1 MKISIMYKF
10 DKSNIRIKWNRCN
23 KAAIEIYL
31 MKEKIV
37 NHNGKKH
44 KNDANKT
51 QKNVHLN
58 IIFVFISFCQW
69 PVIEFCFLW
78 CAPF

>member
-1 MKISIMYKF
+1 
-10 DKSNIRIKWNRCN
+10 
-23 KAAIEIYL
+23 

-51 QKNVHLN
+51 SKTVHLN
-58 IIFVFISFCQW
+58 RIFVFIFVCR
-69 PVIEFCFLW
+69 
-78 CAPF
+78 